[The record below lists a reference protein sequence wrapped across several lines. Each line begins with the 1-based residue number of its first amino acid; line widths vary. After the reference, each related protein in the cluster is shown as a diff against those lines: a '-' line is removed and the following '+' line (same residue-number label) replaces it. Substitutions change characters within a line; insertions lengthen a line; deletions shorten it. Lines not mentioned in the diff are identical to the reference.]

1 MPLKEEYRRIFKRIR
16 RIKSRLRKKM
26 YFKRSISLA
35 YLGRKL
41 IRENL

>member
-1 MPLKEEYRRIFKRIR
+1 MKEEYRRLFKRIR
-16 RIKSRLRKKM
+16 RIKSRLRKKL

-41 IRENL
+41 LRDYL

>member
-1 MPLKEEYRRIFKRIR
+1 MPIKEEYRRLFKRIR
-16 RIKSRLRKKM
+16 LIKSRLRKKQ

-41 IRENL
+41 LRDCL